1 MVIKRSANPTG
12 TAHGTEATQI
22 WGKSLL
28 GQSPGIPPFPNSPNS
43 CLPKPQTHPL
53 EKKKKFISRVMM
65 GARRPPSFRTW
76 GRGRKHSASARG
88 ANPKTLKAFFPPH
101 SPSG

>member
-22 WGKSLL
+22 WGKTPL

-53 EKKKKFISRVMM
+53 EKKKKFISRVMT
-65 GARRPPSFRTW
+65 GARRPPSLRTW
-76 GRGRKHSASARG
+76 GRGRKQVGITLGVSQRG
-88 ANPKTLKAFFPPH
+88 E
-101 SPSG
+101 S